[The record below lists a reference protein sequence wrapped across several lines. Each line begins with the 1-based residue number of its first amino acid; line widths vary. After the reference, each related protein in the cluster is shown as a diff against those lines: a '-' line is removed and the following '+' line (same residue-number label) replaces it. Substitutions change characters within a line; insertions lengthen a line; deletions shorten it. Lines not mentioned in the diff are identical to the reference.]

1 MSILELITN
10 VNIFAL
16 APSIFFVVD
25 SCPVAAKMGYS
36 IFHLIATPFFLFLRW
51 TIVLLR
57 TTWIPKKIF
66 FFQILKNAQ
75 KFNSLLAILSYQLL
89 GGE

>member
-36 IFHLIATPFFLFLRW
+36 IFHLTATPFFMEGNIWHRALMEYFS
-51 TIVLLR
+51 
-57 TTWIPKKIF
+57 KKPT
-66 FFQILKNAQ
+66 
-75 KFNSLLAILSYQLL
+75 KFWALQLQVN
-89 GGE
+89 